1 MYVRM
6 CMRIC
11 IMYTLQYI
19 CVYIYTHR
27 RSNRVVDAKGD
38 AGRYESEA
46 TWNPCT
52 KYFFLP
58 PSRIE
63 SVQGSPDDSL
73 YGRLWQKRGSRK
85 WRVMTRIAKPKIQ
98 MSTESSST

>member
-1 MYVRM
+1 MYKSVDIYMYVCVRM
-6 CMRIC
+6 CMRIFR
-11 IMYTLQYI
+11 MYNVYVAVYM
-19 CVYIYTHR
+19 CVYIHTHR

-58 PSRIE
+58 PNRIE

-73 YGRLWQKRGSRK
+73 YGRLWQKRGSR
-85 WRVMTRIAKPKIQ
+85 
-98 MSTESSST
+98 E